1 MDDNTLAAQYAQTR
15 DLMDLCN
22 TDAWLRESIQI
33 EDEVSTQVEA
43 GLAMQEYH
51 HTVNA
56 LKPDQLQHLRQ
67 QMRVQSVLF
76 TGLQQW
82 MDSWDLGAGFEDT
95 YAIARRF
102 IREHLANP
110 TPTQQSLVE
119 RLWLEHSQLSSANPL
134 QQQQV
139 VAILS
144 EMFTQENWQAMA
156 NAASHSISSRVL
168 SAGQSQTKT
177 VVA

>member
-1 MDDNTLAAQYAQTR
+1 MDDNTLAAQYAQTG

-22 TDAWLRESIQI
+22 TDAWLQESIQI
-33 EDEVSTQVEA
+33 EDEVSGQVEA

-56 LKPDQLQHLRQ
+56 LRTDQLQHLRQ
-67 QMRVQSVLF
+67 QMRVQSILL
-76 TGLQQW
+76 TGLRQW

-119 RLWLEHSQLSSANPL
+119 RLWIENQDSSANPL
-134 QQQQV
+134 KQQQV

-156 NAASHSISSRVL
+156 KVASHSISSQVL
-168 SAGQSQTKT
+168 SAGQTQTNP